1 MEEKIIE
8 VPEYLFKLLWTKA
21 ANAAI
26 QMNNYS
32 DLEHLNLKDK
42 IDLGNLDLNYAINLI
57 PYIENADTEEEVDDF
72 LTRPFLN
79 NNEKK
84 ERYVAQMV
92 KKYS

>member
-1 MEEKIIE
+1 MEKTIE

-26 QMNNYS
+26 RMNNYS

-42 IDLGNLDLNYAINLI
+42 IDLDNLDLNYAINLI
-57 PYIENADTEEEVDDF
+57 PYIENADTKEEVDDF